1 MPRLLTEQEFE
12 QRFVPEDT
20 FVQPE
25 PRDIV
30 QTLEGAGFVPQNNVL
45 DLVGAAPSA
54 APSTAHAAPAATS
67 TAAGQ
72 PPTDPRDLIT
82 YLTKTDP
89 NFAQSALDKYRSD
102 YAAASAAAEGS
113 FDKPLMMGMDVGGW
127 NITPFE
133 TYRPDPSGM
142 DIPDRQVT
150 DADKILGGYRATK
163 TITGQNGKPIEN
175 EITYDANGA
184 VTGSTQRV
192 FTGGDS
198 GYIVYRD
205 AAGNITGGNEFDYS
219 EAWKSTAIPLA
230 QMALMAATAGGAA
243 GFFTPGAETAL
254 GQALGT
260 AGSKALGAGTLG
272 AIGGGTMA
280 GLRGQDVL
288 KGALIGGASGAL
300 GSGAG
305 ELLGKKAGELAGAVF
320 ESSPEVASFARDVA
334 SGAVTG
340 AARSLP
346 GAIATGDYGS
356 IGIGALTGAGGK
368 VIGNALGDTADKM
381 GISLTQK
388 QLDAGINLVRAVQS
402 GNTNAMV
409 NYAAQLSGSRDA
421 NVAAKAYTTLK
432 AFQSGNPFAA
442 AAAFMQLGQAV
453 GGSKA
458 VPKTSVG
465 TQTASA
471 GPGDFETRSI
481 IEPGDMG
488 GTLVPGEAG
497 EDYVD
502 PNRVV
507 VAGQSD
513 PTDFLSLFD
522 IDTASA
528 ELPTS
533 VVRTTAPKADQS
545 VQVTGNVLK
554 TGDQMLDSVLN
565 DVFVATGATQ
575 SVPVTGK
582 NIGKE
587 STVVGTTPGQTTT
600 ASADQKQ
607 TVPVIGTKEST
618 SLGDQFLN
626 DLIAETVKPEQVT
639 VTGKKIPKDDITD
652 QSVSVTSTKLPPDET
667 KPATTPAVTPAVRP
681 SVTIPAV
688 TPRQQVAMPQQ
699 DMSYITELP
708 LYKSVFYEKM
718 QQEERQKELARAL
731 QEQENA
737 DPYERLMAL
746 AERNPDM
753 AVDELMKIV
762 EGDRNV

>member
-1 MPRLLTEQEFE
+1 MARLLTEQEFE

-30 QTLEGAGFVPQNNVL
+30 QTLEGAGFVPAPQTNVL
-45 DLVGAAPSA
+45 DLVGTTPAP
-54 APSTAHAAPAATS
+54 AAPAF

-72 PPTDPRDLIT
+72 PSTDPRDLIT
-82 YLTKTDP
+82 YLNKTDP
-89 NFAQSALDKYRSD
+89 NFAQTALDKYRSD
-102 YAAASAAAEGS
+102 YAAASAELHGATPTTQLPGTNVS
-113 FDKPLMMGMDVGGW
+113 GW

-150 DADKILGGYRATK
+150 DADKILGGYNATK
-163 TITGQNGKPIEN
+163 TTFGESGKPIEN
-175 EITYDANGA
+175 TLTYDANGA
-184 VTGSTQRV
+184 ITGSTQRV

-198 GYIVYRD
+198 GYVIYRD

-230 QMALMAATAGGAA
+230 QMALMAATAGGAS

-260 AGSKALGAGTLG
+260 AGSKALGAGALG

-280 GLRGQDVL
+280 GLQGQDIL
-288 KGALIGGASGAL
+288 KGALVGGATGAL
-300 GSGAG
+300 STGAG
-305 ELLGKKAGELAGAVF
+305 ELLGKKAGELAGAAF
-320 ESSPEVASFARDVA
+320 QSSPEVASIARDVA

-340 AARSLP
+340 AARALP
-346 GAIATGDYGS
+346 GAVATGDYGS
-356 IGIGALTGAGGK
+356 VGIGALTGAGGK
-368 VIGNALGDTADKM
+368 VIGNALGDTAEKM
-381 GISLTQK
+381 GINLTQK
-388 QLDAGINLVRAVQS
+388 QLDTGINLVRAVQS
-402 GNTNAMV
+402 GNTTAMV
-409 NYAAQLSGSRDA
+409 NYAAQLTGSRDA

-453 GGSKA
+453 GGGTTTA
-458 VPKTSVG
+458 RTSGG
-465 TQTASA
+465 TQVAGA

-497 EDYVD
+497 EDVD

-507 VAGQSD
+507 VAGRND

-522 IDTASA
+522 IDTASTGLSTDRA
-528 ELPTS
+528 NQRVEVEAPRSREDIALDYFFYPNDEGVAGGPAGQKVDVLGNRIADQAVDVIDLFDRDTATQK
-533 VVRTTAPKADQS
+533 VTETAPTDITNQK
-545 VQVTGNVLK
+545 VVL
-554 TGDQMLDSVLN
+554 
-565 DVFVATGATQ
+565 
-575 SVPVTGK
+575 P
-582 NIGKE
+582 
-587 STVVGTTPGQTTT
+587 
-600 ASADQKQ
+600 
-607 TVPVIGTKEST
+607 
-618 SLGDQFLN
+618 
-626 DLIAETVKPEQVT
+626 
-639 VTGKKIPKDDITD
+639 GKKVEPWSGEPFDLVGMPADVASQK
-652 QSVSVTSTKLPPDET
+652 VGVTSTKLPPEV
-667 KPATTPAVTPAVRP
+667 TTPATAPAPASRP
-681 SVTIPAV
+681 TLSVNLPTK
-688 TPRQQVAMPQQ
+688 QNLAMPTARQQ
-699 DMSYITELP
+699 DMSYITDLP
-708 LYKSVFYEKM
+708 LYRSVFYER
-718 QQEERQKELARAL
+718 QQQAERQKELARAL

-746 AERNPDM
+746 AEQNPNM

-762 EGDRNV
+762 EGP

>member
-1 MPRLLTEQEFE
+1 MARLLTEQEFE

-30 QTLEGAGFVPQNNVL
+30 QTLEGAGFVPASQNNVL

-54 APSTAHAAPAATS
+54 APSTASSAPTTTS

-113 FDKPLMMGMDVGGW
+113 FDKPLMTGMDVGGW

-205 AAGNITGGNEFDYS
+205 ASGNITGGNEFDYS

-260 AGSKALGAGTLG
+260 AGSKALGAGALG

-288 KGALIGGASGAL
+288 KGALVGGATGAL

-305 ELLGKKAGELAGAVF
+305 ELLGKKAGELAAAAF
-320 ESSPEVASFARDVA
+320 ESSPEVASVARDVA

-340 AARSLP
+340 AARALP
-346 GAIATGDYGS
+346 GAVATGDYRS
-356 IGIGALTGAGGK
+356 VGIGALTGAGGK
-368 VIGNALGDTADKM
+368 VIGNALGDTAEKM
-381 GISLTQK
+381 GINLTQK

-402 GNTNAMV
+402 GNTTAMV
-409 NYAAQLSGSRDA
+409 NYAAQLTGSRDA
-421 NVAAKAYTTLK
+421 NVAAKAYTALK

-442 AAAFMQLGQAV
+442 TAAFMQLGQAV
-453 GGSKA
+453 GGGTTTTR
-458 VPKTSVG
+458 TSGG
-465 TQTASA
+465 TQVAGA

-502 PNRVV
+502 PNRAINQRVDLEAPRSREDIALDYFFYPDDEG
-507 VAGQSD
+507 VAGGPAGQKVD
-513 PTDFLSLFD
+513 VL
-522 IDTASA
+522 
-528 ELPTS
+528 
-533 VVRTTAPKADQS
+533 
-545 VQVTGNVLK
+545 GNVLK
-554 TGDQMLDSVLN
+554 DQAVDVIDLFDRDTGTQKVTETAPTDITNQKVVL
-565 DVFVATGATQ
+565 
-575 SVPVTGK
+575 P
-582 NIGKE
+582 
-587 STVVGTTPGQTTT
+587 
-600 ASADQKQ
+600 
-607 TVPVIGTKEST
+607 
-618 SLGDQFLN
+618 
-626 DLIAETVKPEQVT
+626 
-639 VTGKKIPKDDITD
+639 GKKVEPWSGEPFDLVGMPADVASQK
-652 QSVSVTSTKLPPDET
+652 VGVTSTKLPPEV
-667 KPATTPAVTPAVRP
+667 TTPAATPAPASRP
-681 SVTIPAV
+681 TLSLNLPTK
-688 TPRQQVAMPQQ
+688 QNLAMPTARQQ
-699 DMSYITELP
+699 DMSYITDLP
-708 LYKSVFYEKM
+708 LYRSVFYERM
-718 QQEERQKELARAL
+718 QQAERQKELARAL

>member
-1 MPRLLTEQEFE
+1 MARLLTEQEFE

-30 QTLEGAGFVPQNNVL
+30 QTLEGAGFVPAAQTNVL
-45 DLVGAAPSA
+45 DLVGTAPAPASA
-54 APSTAHAAPAATS
+54 AATS

-82 YLTKTDP
+82 YLNKTDP
-89 NFAQSALDKYRSD
+89 NFAQTALDKYRSD

-113 FDKPLMMGMDVGGW
+113 FDKPLMTGMDVGGW

-150 DADKILGGYRATK
+150 DADKILGGYNATK
-163 TITGQNGKPIEN
+163 TTFGESGKPIEN
-175 EITYDANGA
+175 TLTYDANGA
-184 VTGSTQRV
+184 ITGSTQRV

-198 GYIVYRD
+198 GYVIYRD

-260 AGSKALGAGTLG
+260 AGSKALGAGALG

-288 KGALIGGASGAL
+288 KGALVGGATGAL

-305 ELLGKKAGELAGAVF
+305 ELLGKKAGELAGAAF
-320 ESSPEVASFARDVA
+320 QSSPEVASIARDVA

-340 AARSLP
+340 AARALP
-346 GAIATGDYGS
+346 GAVATGDYRS
-356 IGIGALTGAGGK
+356 VGIGALTGAGGK
-368 VIGNALGDTADKM
+368 VIGNALGDTAEKM
-381 GISLTQK
+381 GINLTQK
-388 QLDAGINLVRAVQS
+388 QLDTGINLVRAVQS
-402 GNTNAMV
+402 GNTTAMV
-409 NYAAQLSGSRDA
+409 NYAAQLTGSRDA
-421 NVAAKAYTTLK
+421 NVAAKAYTALK

-442 AAAFMQLGQAV
+442 TAAFMQLGQAV
-453 GGSKA
+453 GGGTTTR
-458 VPKTSVG
+458 TSGG
-465 TQTASA
+465 TQVAGA

-533 VVRTTAPKADQS
+533 VVKTTAPKADQS

-582 NIGKE
+582 TIGKE
-587 STVVGTTPGQTTT
+587 STVVGMTPGQTTT

-667 KPATTPAVTPAVRP
+667 KPATTPTTTPAVRP

-699 DMSYITELP
+699 DMSYITDLP
-708 LYKSVFYEKM
+708 LYRSVFYER
-718 QQEERQKELARAL
+718 QQQAERQKELARAL

-746 AERNPDM
+746 AEQNPNM

-762 EGDRNV
+762 EGP

>member
-1 MPRLLTEQEFE
+1 
-12 QRFVPEDT
+12 
-20 FVQPE
+20 
-25 PRDIV
+25 
-30 QTLEGAGFVPQNNVL
+30 
-45 DLVGAAPSA
+45 
-54 APSTAHAAPAATS
+54 
-67 TAAGQ
+67 
-72 PPTDPRDLIT
+72 
-82 YLTKTDP
+82 
-89 NFAQSALDKYRSD
+89 
-102 YAAASAAAEGS
+102 
-113 FDKPLMMGMDVGGW
+113 
-127 NITPFE
+127 
-133 TYRPDPSGM
+133 
-142 DIPDRQVT
+142 
-150 DADKILGGYRATK
+150 
-163 TITGQNGKPIEN
+163 
-175 EITYDANGA
+175 
-184 VTGSTQRV
+184 
-192 FTGGDS
+192 
-198 GYIVYRD
+198 
-205 AAGNITGGNEFDYS
+205 
-219 EAWKSTAIPLA
+219 
-230 QMALMAATAGGAA
+230 
-243 GFFTPGAETAL
+243 
-254 GQALGT
+254 
-260 AGSKALGAGTLG
+260 
-272 AIGGGTMA
+272 
-280 GLRGQDVL
+280 
-288 KGALIGGASGAL
+288 
-300 GSGAG
+300 
-305 ELLGKKAGELAGAVF
+305 
-320 ESSPEVASFARDVA
+320 
-334 SGAVTG
+334 
-340 AARSLP
+340 
-346 GAIATGDYGS
+346 
-356 IGIGALTGAGGK
+356 
-368 VIGNALGDTADKM
+368 
-381 GISLTQK
+381 
-388 QLDAGINLVRAVQS
+388 
-402 GNTNAMV
+402 
-409 NYAAQLSGSRDA
+409 
-421 NVAAKAYTTLK
+421 
-432 AFQSGNPFAA
+432 
-442 AAAFMQLGQAV
+442 MQLGQAV
-453 GGSKA
+453 GGGTTTR
-458 VPKTSVG
+458 TSGG
-465 TQTASA
+465 TQVAGA

-582 NIGKE
+582 TIGKE

>member
-1 MPRLLTEQEFE
+1 MARLLTEQEFE

-30 QTLEGAGFVPQNNVL
+30 QTLEGAGFVPAPQNNVL
-45 DLVGAAPSA
+45 DLVGTAPSPVSA
-54 APSTAHAAPAATS
+54 APAF

-82 YLTKTDP
+82 YLNKTDP
-89 NFAQSALDKYRSD
+89 NFAQTALDKYRSD

-113 FDKPLMMGMDVGGW
+113 FDKPLMTGMDVGGW

-150 DADKILGGYRATK
+150 DADKILGGYNATK
-163 TITGQNGKPIEN
+163 TTFGESGKPIEN
-175 EITYDANGA
+175 TLTYDANGA
-184 VTGSTQRV
+184 ITGSTQRV

-198 GYIVYRD
+198 GYVIYRD
-205 AAGNITGGNEFDYS
+205 AAGNITGSNEFDYS

-260 AGSKALGAGTLG
+260 AGSKALGAGALG

-280 GLRGQDVL
+280 GLQGQDVL
-288 KGALIGGASGAL
+288 KGALVGGATGAL

-305 ELLGKKAGELAGAVF
+305 ELLGKKAGELAGAAF
-320 ESSPEVASFARDVA
+320 QSSPEVASIARDVA

-340 AARSLP
+340 AARALP
-346 GAIATGDYGS
+346 RAIATGDYGS
-356 IGIGALTGAGGK
+356 VGIGALTGAGGK
-368 VIGNALGDTADKM
+368 ALGNALGDTAGKM
-381 GISLTQK
+381 GINLTQK
-388 QLDAGINLVRAVQS
+388 QLDAGINLVRAVQG
-402 GNTNAMV
+402 GNTTAMV
-409 NYAAQLSGSRDA
+409 NYAAQLTGSRDA
-421 NVAAKAYTTLK
+421 NVAAKAYTALK

-442 AAAFMQLGQAV
+442 TAAFMQLGQAV
-453 GGSKA
+453 GGGTTTR
-458 VPKTSVG
+458 TSGG
-465 TQTASA
+465 TQVAGA

-497 EDYVD
+497 EDVD

-507 VAGQSD
+507 VAGRND

-667 KPATTPAVTPAVRP
+667 KPATTPTTTPAVRP

-699 DMSYITELP
+699 DMSYITDLP
-708 LYKSVFYEKM
+708 LYRSVFYER
-718 QQEERQKELARAL
+718 QQQAERQKELARAL

-746 AERNPDM
+746 AEQNPGM